1 MIEDRIFLLK
11 FKHGS
16 SKALQDIYLKYRGYL
31 LTLATALVNDVNIA
45 EDIVHDFFVLF
56 AQSADKLKLAG
67 SLKWYLATCVT
78 NKARDWIR
86 SSKRRPVSLNVFD
99 SVDTYQ
105 KSPTASAIC
114 NEQMQLLSFA
124 LEQLP
129 YEQREVIV
137 LHTTGQ
143 MKFKAIARLQDISIK
158 TVQSR
163 YRYGLDKLRVI
174 LNNEVKK

>member
-1 MIEDRIFLLK
+1 MIEDRILLLR

-45 EDIVHDFFVLF
+45 EDIVHDFFVSF
-56 AQSADKLKLAG
+56 AQSADRLKLAG

-78 NKARDWIR
+78 NRVRDRVR
-86 SSKRRPVSLNVFD
+86 SSKRGPVGLGDID

-105 KSPTASAIC
+105 KSPIASAIC